1 MPAHILREADRATV
15 RFSYDADIVEA
26 LKVRIPARYRKWDP
40 TDKQWSVVEPWVS
53 TAINLMT
60 EHFGRHVTVVD
71 RRPGAEPPK
80 EDPPKS
86 SPRTDD
92 RSPIDDQR
100 RIADLLRAVERE
112 KAARLSAQR
121 DVARLRAEKGWPG
134 RGSSSPDWAGEL
146 FARLPPDMRDT
157 VYKRL
162 LTALHPDANGSATAA
177 VELTKQLNG
186 AFRAPKSG
194 R

>member
-1 MPAHILREADRATV
+1 MPAHILREAERARV
-15 RFSYDADIVEA
+15 RFSYDADVVEA
-26 LKVRIPARYRKWDP
+26 LKVRIPSRYRKWDP
-40 TDKQWSVVEPWVS
+40 TDKLWSVSEPWVS

-60 EHFGRHVTVVD
+60 EHFGRHVTVED
-71 RRPGAEPPK
+71 RRPGHEPPPRK
-80 EDPPKS
+80 DPPKS
-86 SPRTDD
+86 SPRTGD
-92 RSPIDDQR
+92 RGDREIER
-100 RIADLLRAVERE
+100 LRDELARE

-121 DVARLRAEKGWPG
+121 DADRLRSAARGSAS
-134 RGSSSPDWAGEL
+134 RGSSSSADWAGEL
-146 FARLPPDMRDT
+146 YRRLPDGMRDT

-162 LTALHPDANGSATAA
+162 LTSLHPDANGGAAEA